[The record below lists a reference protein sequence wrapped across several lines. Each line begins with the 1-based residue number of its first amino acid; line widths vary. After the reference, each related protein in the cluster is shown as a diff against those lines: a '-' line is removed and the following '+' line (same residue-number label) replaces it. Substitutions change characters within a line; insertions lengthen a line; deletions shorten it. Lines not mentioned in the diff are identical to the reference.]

1 MRSLKKSRTRS
12 ENNEQQPSGVANPR
26 RKGDNTMTSQEKW
39 INIMKQIGTR
49 FFILYP
55 ELGSVLV
62 GDENFA
68 VNINNHVGNEETRV
82 AIVDFGKIDTSH
94 MYLETTINCRNAH
107 IFVSDTAD
115 AKSRSNPAGWAA
127 ILNGKYGVYVF
138 QDIIVFEKWDD

>member
-1 MRSLKKSRTRS
+1 MTTTAGAGR
-12 ENNEQQPSGVANPR
+12 EIPQ
-26 RKGDNTMTSQEKW
+26 KGYKTMTSQEKW

>member
-1 MRSLKKSRTRS
+1 MRL
-12 ENNEQQPSGVANPR
+12 ENNYNSRIGAANPR
-26 RKGDNTMTSQEKW
+26 RKGDKTMTSQEKW
-39 INIMKQIGTR
+39 IKIIKQIGTR

-68 VNINNHVGNEETRV
+68 VNISNQVGNEETRV
-82 AIVDFGKIDTSH
+82 AIVDFGKIDTSN

-127 ILNGKYGVYVF
+127 ILNGRYGVYVF

>member
-1 MRSLKKSRTRS
+1 MRSLNTWLTRL
-12 ENNEQQPSGVANPR
+12 ENDEQQPSGADNPR
-26 RKGDNTMTSQEKW
+26 RKEDKTMTSQEKW

-127 ILNGKYGVYVF
+127 ILNGRYGVYVF

>member
-1 MRSLKKSRTRS
+1 
-12 ENNEQQPSGVANPR
+12 
-26 RKGDNTMTSQEKW
+26 
-39 INIMKQIGTR
+39 MKQIGTR

-115 AKSRSNPAGWAA
+115 AKSRSREEKLSKERNFF
-127 ILNGKYGVYVF
+127 IMKRIYGN
-138 QDIIVFEKWDD
+138 EKNTSYSYRKSVSDL